1 MKLSERMRQWTEL
14 PQKELLSAVSE
25 VEQLE
30 RDRDRLQ
37 KLQDWH
43 EVDIHVLNDSGETRI
58 ALDDKFGG
66 PLDEGWYTGKTL
78 REAIDELPERE
89 AGTGTENK

>member
-1 MKLSERMRQWTEL
+1 MKLSERMRLYEVQHFIPTEW
-14 PQKELLSAVSE
+14 AAE

-30 RDRDRLQ
+30 RDRDRLE
-37 KLQDWH
+37 KLQGWH

-89 AGTGTENK
+89 AGAGTENK